1 MIKNILMISSL
12 AALTTLAA
20 CSDDGKD
27 SGDTS
32 TTTVTTSGTTT
43 TMTGT
48 TVPMLA
54 IDLVE
59 YPSCA
64 GDTWTYYAET
74 IAWTD
79 GNNIVNAWETGVD
92 GGYNDEHTM
101 PSVDFDAAGGWDVIQ
116 RDLMGGV
123 AFADA
128 AEDVNTVFACGVH
141 DIDPTMTFAIRVYD
155 LDGNMGDCAVF
166 SSDTNNG
173 GIDDVYGGMAPEIN
187 PVTAAAEISAAN
199 CSEWNVAR

>member
-27 SGDTS
+27 SGDTG
-32 TTTVTTSGTTT
+32 TTSGTTTATTT

-64 GDTWTYYAET
+64 GDTWTYYVET

-79 GNNIVNAWETGVD
+79 GNNIVNAWETGVT

-101 PSVDFDAAGGWDVIQ
+101 TSCLALRSPTPPKTSTPSS
-116 RDLMGGV
+116 LV
-123 AFADA
+123 ACR
-128 AEDVNTVFACGVH
+128 TLT
-141 DIDPTMTFAIRVYD
+141 P
-155 LDGNMGDCAVF
+155 
-166 SSDTNNG
+166 
-173 GIDDVYGGMAPEIN
+173 P
-187 PVTAAAEISAAN
+187 
-199 CSEWNVAR
+199 